1 MGLNGYTDK
10 LLSELDSDSGKVRAR
25 VPTTLQSLDDEAEQR
40 RAAQRRSR
48 EAESEKWD
56 SIRREVEERREK
68 EQERERNYVHEAR
81 QQMVRLSKFVLRSND
96 DTLVLTYSSSFMK
109 VTIQITL
116 LLCMP
121 FKCGIG
127 EPIDLPLV

>member
-40 RAAQRRSR
+40 RAALRRSR

-56 SIRREVEERREK
+56 SIRREVEERRVA

-81 QQMVRLSKFVLRSND
+81 EQMVRFSKEHLQDQFGQAPARTHHFAVVLC
-96 DTLVLTYSSSFMK
+96 VSF
-109 VTIQITL
+109 Q
-116 LLCMP
+116 
-121 FKCGIG
+121 
-127 EPIDLPLV
+127 

>member
-56 SIRREVEERREK
+56 SIRREVEERRVA

-81 QQMVRLSKFVLRSND
+81 QQMVRL
-96 DTLVLTYSSSFMK
+96 LVK
-109 VTIQITL
+109 ICVTFQ
-116 LLCMP
+116 
-121 FKCGIG
+121 
-127 EPIDLPLV
+127 